1 MNVAADLKAA
11 GLPAGYFESLSA
23 ITPGT
28 VAVVAGTLSAALNI
42 PNAKF
47 TLITHGRM
55 ERGQPA
61 ESRKKR
67 TKTGRPFTALP
78 S

>member
-28 VAVVAGTLSAALNI
+28 VAVVAGTLSAGFEY

-55 ERGQPA
+55 SAGSQPKA
-61 ESRKKR
+61 KKR
-67 TKTGRPFTALP
+67 TKTARPFTALP